1 MALTYKSSSTIH
13 TLESALV
20 DVSAFSI
27 SPMGHTVPISGY
39 DALLKRNYAHAAFV
53 PDPLPTQL
61 QLSPRTYKLVSEA
74 ERELGRLDAAAT
86 RLPNPAL
93 LIRPTLM
100 REAVSTSALEGTYAP
115 LAAILEADL
124 EEPSGY
130 TADVREVL
138 NYVAAARR
146 GIVLIETKPI
156 CLTVV
161 AELQKLLVQ
170 GTRGDL
176 FDAGDLRTS
185 QVYIGERSAGIEGS
199 RFVPPPP
206 GDQLRDGIS
215 DWEKWIHAD
224 DDIPLLIKVALGH
237 YQFEA
242 LHPFS
247 DGNGRLGRLIVVLQL
262 IESGALRHP
271 VLNISP
277 WFEPRKE
284 QYKGHLLAVS
294 RDGTMDAW
302 IQFFSEGLKEQAI
315 DTVRRIDKLIEV
327 RDDMLSQLRAT
338 KAKGVVL
345 DIVHDLI
352 EWPII
357 DATQAASLHHVTYPP
372 AAEALRRLES
382 MGLVQEITGRS
393 YGRRYAARRILDAL
407 DGR

>member
-1 MALTYKSSSTIH
+1 
-13 TLESALV
+13 
-20 DVSAFSI
+20 
-27 SPMGHTVPISGY
+27 MGHTVPISGF
-39 DALLKRNYAHAAFV
+39 DALLQQPYNHAAFV
-53 PDPLPTQL
+53 PNRLPSEL
-61 QLSPRTYKLVSEA
+61 QLSAKTYKAVSEA
-74 ERELGRLDAAAT
+74 EREIGRLDSAAS

-115 LAAILEADL
+115 LVTVLEADL

-130 TADVREVL
+130 SADVREVL

-146 GIVLIETKPI
+146 GIELIQTKPI
-156 CLTVV
+156 CLTVI
-161 AELQKLLVQ
+161 AELQKILVK

-176 FDAGDLRTS
+176 FDAGDLRTT

-199 RFVPPPP
+199 RFVPPPH
-206 GDQLRDGIS
+206 GDVLRDGVS
-215 DWEKWIHAD
+215 DWEKWIHEED
-224 DDIPLLIKVALGH
+224 EIPLVVKTALGH
-237 YQFEA
+237 YQFET

-262 IESGALRHP
+262 VEAGALKHP

-277 WFEPRKE
+277 WFEPRKDE
-284 QYKGHLLAVS
+284 YKDYLLTVS
-294 RDGTMDAW
+294 RDGSVDAW
-302 IQFFSEGLKEQAI
+302 IQFFSEGLRQQAM
-315 DTVRRIDKLIEV
+315 DTVRRIDQLIAI
-327 RDDMLSQLRAT
+327 RDDMLTQLRVV

-357 DATQAASLHHVTYPP
+357 DASQAAALHHVTYPP
-372 AAEALRRLES
+372 AADALKRLES

-393 YGRRYAARRILDAL
+393 YGRRYAARRIIDAL